1 MIRSLLAA
9 AAVTVAASFPATAES
24 LKFAVTDIEGLE
36 ALQQEFGA
44 FETKLEELTGHDI
57 ELFPVSSRTAAVEA
71 LNQDKVDLVLTGP
84 AEYVV
89 INELTKA
96 KIVTAWQR
104 PNYFAQIVTLSDG
117 PIKSV
122 QDLKGKTVT
131 FGSVGSTSQH
141 LGPAQVLADF
151 GLAYNTDYQPQII
164 ARNVAVEALIRGDVQ
179 AVGMNEGHL
188 SRIREAF
195 PDTAEAPDTVVTFV
209 PILPAR
215 WRQRGFDQA
224 AVLGQKTARLLGLPF
239 LRTLER
245 AASTVPQT
253 GLRGRERRKNL
264 KRAFSVPDASPIE
277 GKRILLVDDVLTTGA
292 TAENCA
298 KALKKVGAKR
308 VAVLTLARVIEPLA
322 DTAIK
327 ASSCRILKPCLK
339 DSSFRTIL

>member
-195 PDTAEAPDTVVTFV
+195 PDTSFTVV
-209 PILPAR
+209 A
-215 WRQRGFDQA
+215 
-224 AVLGQKTARLLGLPF
+224 
-239 LRTLER
+239 
-245 AASTVPQT
+245 
-253 GLRGRERRKNL
+253 RGRDLPNDILVARSDLDDATIADVKA
-264 KRAFSVPDASPIE
+264 AFVDHGADLMSA
-277 GKRILLVDDVLTTGA
+277 ILTGEDNQKYKGGFFLTKVEDKDYDYVRSMYETIGVDINA
-292 TAENCA
+292 F
-298 KALKKVGAKR
+298 VGN
-308 VAVLTLARVIEPLA
+308 
-322 DTAIK
+322 
-327 ASSCRILKPCLK
+327 
-339 DSSFRTIL
+339 